1 MLLSPIPAVS
11 APLLQDSLNNGSFN
25 GVSAHQLQH
34 FLAAGGAVNG
44 GIGGTLQP
52 NGGVITTSTPTVMFQ
67 SRTLRS
73 SGHRQHR
80 LTANGGG
87 RSSNGDATPPVR
99 HQNVYTMSNGV
110 GNGGLVTNNGN
121 NGTNPR
127 SIEHIYQVCM

>member
-1 MLLSPIPAVS
+1 MS
-11 APLLQDSLNNGSFN
+11 APLLQDTLNNGSFN

-34 FLAAGGAVNG
+34 FLVAGNVNG

-87 RSSNGDATPPVR
+87 RSSNGDSTPPVR
-99 HQNVYTMSNGV
+99 HQNVYTMSNG
-110 GNGGLVTNNGN
+110 GNSGLVMTPNGN

-127 SIEHIYQVCM
+127 SIEHIYQVWM